1 MIYSP
6 GSRVFPRPD
15 YIVNSESLFEDK
27 RKLIVTMEIIMT
39 SYLVTHQSRDQ
50 CGPIRARELL
60 QPANQRPASAD
71 MRLTVSKE
79 CQIPSLVSTLVLF
92 PAVNTNTL
100 RNIDDH
106 IFMKN

>member
-1 MIYSP
+1 
-6 GSRVFPRPD
+6 
-15 YIVNSESLFEDK
+15 
-27 RKLIVTMEIIMT
+27 MT
-39 SYLVTHQSRDQ
+39 SYLVTHQSRDH
-50 CGPIRARELL
+50 CPPIRVRALL

-92 PAVNTNTL
+92 PAVTNTL
-100 RNIDDH
+100 RHIDDH